1 MHSLF
6 VTIQYHQD
14 INRGLCTK
22 NSFHSGKA
30 KMIEKL
36 DSTGVNKDFQTI
48 FNAAEAKNMNHTK
61 VSDYFA

>member
-1 MHSLF
+1 
-6 VTIQYHQD
+6 
-14 INRGLCTK
+14 
-22 NSFHSGKA
+22 
-30 KMIEKL
+30 MIEKL